1 MPDYASIR
9 DMVSH
14 RVTLEFDSG
23 AKIVGYVA
31 SCAPAE
37 GPVEYAVL
45 SKAQVLDSKNRV
57 VARFAE
63 LPVVPNSLV
72 SFAVTEGPL

>member
-14 RVTLEFDSG
+14 RVTFEFDSG
-23 AKIVGYVA
+23 AKIVGYLA
-31 SCAPAE
+31 ACAPVD

-45 SKAQVLDSKNRV
+45 SKAQILDAKDRVL
-57 VARFAE
+57 ARFEE
-63 LPVVPNSLV
+63 LPIVPNSLV
-72 SFAVTEGPL
+72 SFTVTEGAL

>member
-9 DMVSH
+9 DMVSQ
-14 RVTLEFDSG
+14 RVTFEFDSG

-31 SCAPAE
+31 ACAPVE

-45 SKAQVLDSKNRV
+45 SKARILDSHDREI
-57 VARFAE
+57 ARFEE

-72 SFAVTEGPL
+72 GFSVTEGAL

>member
-1 MPDYASIR
+1 MPDYATIR

-14 RVTLEFDSG
+14 RVTFEFDSG
-23 AKIVGYVA
+23 AKIVGYLSA
-31 SCAPAE
+31 CAPTE

-45 SKAQVLDSKNRV
+45 SKAQILDSKDRV
-57 VARFAE
+57 VARFDE

-72 SFAVTEGPL
+72 SFAITEGAL